1 MKRGKGVFIGLLF
14 LSTVASTSIWAGDI
28 AFSDIS
34 GHWGKPAI
42 EEAVRK
48 SYVDGFENGTF
59 RPDQHVTRAEFIKMA
74 VTALK
79 MEVPAIAPGDNWY
92 TPYNNAAV
100 NAGIHQWRD
109 FTDGDW
115 NTPITRLEMARI
127 ALRASDA
134 ELQKPGVLL
143 DEKSLMFKAT
153 SKGLIQGM
161 DETGTLG
168 LDEPTTRAQS
178 VTIIERILKVKDGG
192 TLPIDKHAVSRA
204 EVLWHGTNVFTM
216 LPRYFNATDIGKF
229 DLSEFQWDSSD
240 GIYHEEVVEFIAVD
254 MEDPNDPFRSEIEG
268 MPFTY
273 AIIKD
278 GGFVEKSWT
287 AKAPEKSF
295 VTYSKVKQVITGQ
308 YPLDLYVADG
318 GKLMMSKILPKDA
331 AYDERKEW
339 ATYYSNIEN
348 EDTIYFTKGPGAMPA
363 KQWNIDK
370 GYNPLYANV
379 MPVEGGT
386 YLWITATVHPKG
398 EYYSSDQWFTRL
410 SYTPNIGYMKTYGPH
425 FSHIVTFNTNY
436 ELQNP

>member
-1 MKRGKGVFIGLLF
+1 MKRGKGVFIGLLL
-14 LSTVASTSIWAGDI
+14 LSTVASTSSWAGDI
-28 AFSDIS
+28 TFSDIS

-79 MEVPAIAPGDNWY
+79 MEVLAIAPGDNWY
-92 TPYNNAAV
+92 TSYNNAAV
-100 NAGIHQWRD
+100 FAGIHQWRD

-192 TLPIDKHAVSRA
+192 TLPVDKHAVSRA
-204 EVLWHGTNVFTM
+204 EVLWRKTNIFSLM
-216 LPRYFNATDIGKF
+216 PEFFGGESFNNNHWDPDNLFVETGDGKF
-229 DLSEFQWDSSD
+229 RGEVDALLAIDL
-240 GIYHEEVVEFIAVD
+240 
-254 MEDPNDPFRSEIEG
+254 EDPNDPFLSELPDLNSLRWDNLVPNSDGYAVKDYLSSYIIISKNHLDYNRDTSTYLRNFLAFTIVGSEIPDIRAYQNGDLNGIANVFSNEQG
-268 MPFTY
+268 LIQAYIIPKKGVRTGGNFNLSIY
-273 AIIKD
+273 A
-278 GGFVEKSWT
+278 
-287 AKAPEKSF
+287 
-295 VTYSKVKQVITGQ
+295 
-308 YPLDLYVADG
+308 
-318 GKLMMSKILPKDA
+318 
-331 AYDERKEW
+331 
-339 ATYYSNIEN
+339 
-348 EDTIYFTKGPGAMPA
+348 PA
-363 KQWNIDK
+363 K
-370 GYNPLYANV
+370 PPANDYQKSILRV
-379 MPVEGGT
+379 VAPRV
-386 YLWITATVHPKG
+386 I
-398 EYYSSDQWFTRL
+398 
-410 SYTPNIGYMKTYGPH
+410 N
-425 FSHIVTFNTNY
+425 
-436 ELQNP
+436 

>member
-1 MKRGKGVFIGLLF
+1 MKRGKGVFIGLLL
-14 LSTVASTSIWAGDI
+14 LSTVASTSSWAGDI
-28 AFSDIS
+28 TFSDIL

-92 TPYNNAAV
+92 TSYNNAAV
-100 NAGIHQWRD
+100 FAGIHQWRD

-192 TLPIDKHAVSRA
+192 TLPVDKHAVSRA
-204 EVLWHGTNVFTM
+204 EVLWRKTNIFSLMPEFFGGEQFYNYWDAENLFVE
-216 LPRYFNATDIGKF
+216 TDDGKYRGELDALLAI
-229 DLSEFQWDSSD
+229 DL
-240 GIYHEEVVEFIAVD
+240 
-254 MEDPNDPFRSEIEG
+254 EDPNDPFLSELPDIESLRWHNLV
-268 MPFTY
+268 
-273 AIIKD
+273 ANSE
-278 GGFVEKSWT
+278 GFPVSDYRESYIVLAKNHVEYNDDK
-287 AKAPEKSF
+287 
-295 VTYSKVKQVITGQ
+295 
-308 YPLDLYVADG
+308 
-318 GKLMMSKILPKDA
+318 
-331 AYDERKEW
+331 
-339 ATYYSNIEN
+339 
-348 EDTIYFTKGPGAMPA
+348 TIYLNDVLAFSISGPKIPDMVAYQNGELNSIGSLYIDKIGDIQAYIIPKRGLKTRGQFTISIYAPA
-363 KQWNIDK
+363 KPPANDYK
-370 GYNPLYANV
+370 NTLLRVDVPL
-379 MPVEGGT
+379 E
-386 YLWITATVHPKG
+386 
-398 EYYSSDQWFTRL
+398 
-410 SYTPNIGYMKTYGPH
+410 
-425 FSHIVTFNTNY
+425 FN
-436 ELQNP
+436 